1 MERQAPKMINK
12 PITLI
17 IKLTYTQAVALIKQL
32 EFKLENLEY
41 GYKDDTKTFSKWKE
55 ENEN

>member
-1 MERQAPKMINK
+1 MINK